1 MQSLNEAAESDKIE
15 GVVLVMSVPWF
26 SRREWNETKTLHE
39 KITITE
45 RINSLEFNMHRRKD
59 GKNKF
64 LVAVCGD
71 THMLAFDTGYHND
84 EYGGFPIF
92 QCSPLDSTPSCK

>member
-1 MQSLNEAAESDKIE
+1 M
-15 GVVLVMSVPWF
+15 VMSVPWY
-26 SRREWNETKTLHE
+26 STREWNETTTLHE
-39 KITITE
+39 KATIAE
-45 RINSLEFNMHRRKD
+45 RISALEFNMHRKKD

-64 LVAVCGD
+64 LVVVSGD

-92 QCSPLDSTPSCK
+92 QCSSLDSTPSCKQGGYTGDIYENRG